1 VDLKEI
7 IKKIDD
13 GKHVLLT
20 GPAGTGKSTIV
31 KELKAH
37 YKWKLVVTA
46 TTGVAALNIGG
57 CTIHSFSGIGI
68 HNDVKALRTIMEQY
82 NWAKVQRRIRRTHTV
97 VVDEISMFSA
107 KQLELLDRVF
117 REATNIN
124 KPFGGITMV
133 FVGDFLQLPPVIK
146 QTDSGNGWVF
156 NSKTWIEAQIEPIHL
171 YTIHR
176 QEDESFLKHL
186 IALRFGWC
194 QPDTDEF
201 FRSREVSEADL
212 EPNILR
218 FFSTNIEADNYN
230 DKSLMSIDAPLQNHI
245 ADVWGMNENY
255 EKQIK
260 NSTLALEFLE
270 LKVGA
275 RVMFLNNKKDKDTE
289 EFIWVN
295 GSLGTIVDYVA
306 GSPVVEVDETSERV
320 TVDRHTWEMKDWED
334 NLLASFEQ
342 LPLRLAYGVTIHK
355 SQGLTLSKAVID
367 CRRIF
372 ANGQAYVALSRVR
385 TAEGLFLL
393 NWNHKLIKADP
404 VAVEYYLKSM
414 G

>member
-1 VDLKEI
+1 MDIKDI

-13 GKHVLLT
+13 GKHLLLT

-31 KELKAH
+31 RDLKAH

-68 HNDVKALRTIMEQY
+68 HNTVKALKTIKEQY

-97 VVDEISMFSA
+97 VVDEISMLHA
-107 KQLELLDRVF
+107 NQLELLDAVF

-124 KPFGGITMV
+124 KPFGGITMI
-133 FVGDFLQLPPVIK
+133 FVGDFLQLPPVTK
-146 QTDSGNGWVF
+146 QTDLDNSWVF
-156 NSKTWIEAQIEPIHL
+156 NSKTWIQAEIEPVHL
-171 YTIHR
+171 YKIHR
-176 QEDESFLKHL
+176 QEDEEFLKHL
-186 IALRFGWC
+186 ISLRFGWC
-194 QPDTDEF
+194 QPETDAF
-201 FRSREVSEADL
+201 FRSREVTEAEL

-218 FFSTNIEADNYN
+218 FFSTNVEADNYN
-230 DKSLMSIDAPLQNHI
+230 DKSLALIDAPIQNHM
-245 ADVWGMNENY
+245 ACVWGMNENY

-260 NSTLALEFLE
+260 ASTLALEYLE

-275 RVMFLNNKKDKDTE
+275 RVMFLNNKKNQDTD
-289 EFIWVN
+289 EFLWVN
-295 GSLGTIVDYVA
+295 GSLGTVVDYIA
-306 GSPVVEVDETSERV
+306 GSPVVEIDESGERAIV
-320 TVDRHTWEMKDWED
+320 EIHTWELKDWED

-342 LPLRLAYGVTIHK
+342 YPLRLAYGVTIHK
-355 SQGLTLSKAVID
+355 SQGLTLTKAVID